1 MLKYSEELA
10 KSGFY
15 VTRYEDRF
23 FWDTPENLAVYPYG
37 TSDGGENMRK
47 TRCWAENME
56 RVSIYRFFTRTEFT
70 GCGFP
75 GARTSALA
83 IRKVK
88 TG

>member
-37 TSDGGENMRK
+37 TSDGWRKYEKNPVLGGEYGTCFEDVYKRQML
-47 TRCWAENME
+47 
-56 RVSIYRFFTRTEFT
+56 SITFLPGRRT
-70 GCGFP
+70 
-75 GARTSALA
+75 
-83 IRKVK
+83 
-88 TG
+88 

>member
-37 TSDGGENMRK
+37 TSDGWRK
-47 TRCWAENME
+47 YEKNPVLGVKKAESYGLME
-56 RVSIYRFFTRTEFT
+56 FVFWRLE
-70 GCGFP
+70 
-75 GARTSALA
+75 
-83 IRKVK
+83 
-88 TG
+88 

>member
-37 TSDGGENMRK
+37 TSDGWRKYEKNEVLGGEYGM
-47 TRCWAENME
+47 CLDLQDVVFLAPA
-56 RVSIYRFFTRTEFT
+56 RVHWLY
-70 GCGFP
+70 G
-75 GARTSALA
+75 
-83 IRKVK
+83 K
-88 TG
+88 